1 VGNSRPNTMVKGE
14 AMKIED
20 IWAVENGFETYQD
33 IFFKA
38 LLLDKVKVVP
48 KLDKNKL
55 YYQILVDKIG
65 E

>member
-1 VGNSRPNTMVKGE
+1 MVKGE

-20 IWAVENGFETYQD
+20 IWAVENGFDTYQD

-38 LLLDKVKVVP
+38 ILLDKVKVVP

-65 E
+65 EE

>member
-1 VGNSRPNTMVKGE
+1 
-14 AMKIED
+14 MKIED

>member
-1 VGNSRPNTMVKGE
+1 MVKGE